1 MKREQGNTYLR
12 VQKMMRGRVEP
23 STVPIV
29 IKVVSIVVHATR
41 QIIKT
46 PQMTTPHET
55 QLKE

>member
-1 MKREQGNTYLR
+1 
-12 VQKMMRGRVEP
+12 MMRGRVEP

-29 IKVVSIVVHATR
+29 IKVVSIVVHATK
-41 QIIKT
+41 QIIET